1 MKLRSLGIAGLLS
14 AVGLTVYGCS
24 DEPTTQGSSSS
35 SSSSSSSG
43 DVGGG
48 AGTGGMGTGGVAGM
62 GTGGVAGM
70 GTGGVAGMGTGGAG
84 GGNGG
89 TAGAGGGSGGTELCA
104 NGMDDNMDGQAD
116 CMDPQCATEAVCGKL
131 VINEVD
137 YDQDQAD
144 TREFIEIYNAGTAAA
159 NVDGLVLVLVNG
171 NSGMS
176 VEYGREVITGIGTLG
191 AGEYLVVAQPG
202 VMNVDPNAKRQELKT
217 ALQNGGSATTP
228 APDGILLLDPVNA
241 VGIDAVCYECSP
253 AAMPPID
260 INGVMY
266 PLVSGTSALAD
277 DGPSPVN
284 ERSIIRFPNG
294 SKSGNDSMDWRATTM
309 LTPGSA
315 NQVAP
320 ENCLDMTMID
330 EDADNLV
337 NCADP
342 DCMTQ
347 PGCAPPEIC
356 TNAMDDDGDMMI
368 DCADSECDMKAC
380 GTNGQMCTGNM
391 CVCPGGAM
399 EMACG
404 DMMDNDCDGMV
415 DCNDMDCKTQPAC
428 IPPEIC
434 TGGMDEDGDMMIDC
448 ADTDCDGKSCGNNG
462 LTCNMGM
469 CACPGG
475 TTEMACNDMMDND
488 CDGIVDCNDTDCK
501 TQPICIPPEICTGG
515 MDEDGDMMIDCA
527 DTDCDTKSCGSNGLT
542 CSMGMCVC
550 PGGASE
556 MACNDMMDND
566 CDGRIDCNDP
576 NCTGTPSCSVE
587 ICDNNLDED
596 GDMLTDCADSDCNM
610 QTCGPNGRKCVM
622 NMCACPSGMATEA
635 MCNDMLDED
644 CDGLTDCADSDCAT
658 TMVCT
663 PVAVT
668 SVDYPVIAHG
678 GTLVVTGRGFM
689 GATAVNIGGTNE
701 TFTVDSDT
709 QITISS
715 VADATPIAMQN
726 LVVTAPAGTALPFGL
741 TVIRLQINESD
752 ADTINTPTTDS
763 FEFVEISTGVPNV
776 NLAKYTLVFWN
787 GSNNQSARAMELNVN
802 ADANGL
808 ILLGTPN
815 VMPLPA
821 ITFPGNTLQNG
832 EDGIAIHQALPT
844 AYPNNTPIANAS
856 RIIDAM
862 VYGTGDPDA
871 TVLLNALL
879 GPTATERVQID
890 EGTGTVAEMNAI
902 QRCGNGRRNGLKF
915 GVSTPTPGAVNGIMP
930 CP

>member
-1 MKLRSLGIAGLLS
+1 MG
-14 AVGLTVYGCS
+14 T
-24 DEPTTQGSSSS
+24 
-35 SSSSSSSG
+35 
-43 DVGGG
+43 GGTPSTG
-48 AGTGGMGTGGVAGM
+48 GMGGMGTGGI
-62 GTGGVAGM
+62 
-70 GTGGVAGMGTGGAG
+70 GGA
-84 GGNGG
+84 GG
-89 TAGAGGGSGGTELCA
+89 TAGAGGGTAGTELCA
-104 NGMDDNMDGQAD
+104 NGMDDNMDGAAD
-116 CMDPQCATEAVCGKL
+116 CMDPQCATTAVCGKL

-144 TREFIEIYNAGTAAA
+144 TREFVEIYNAGTTDTV
-159 NVDGLVLVLVNG
+159 VDGLVLVFVNG
-171 NSGMS
+171 NGGMS
-176 VEYGREVITGIGTLG
+176 VEYGREVITGIGTLA
-191 AGEYLVVAQPG
+191 AGQYLVVAQPG
-202 VMNVDPNAKRQELKT
+202 VMNVDANAKRQELKV
-217 ALQNGGSATTP
+217 ALQNAGSAMTP
-228 APDGILLLDPVNA
+228 APDGILLLDPINA
-241 VGIDAVCYECSP
+241 KGIDAVCYECSP
-253 AAMPPID
+253 TSMPPID

-266 PLVSGTSALAD
+266 PLVSGMSALAD

-294 SKSGNDSMDWRATTM
+294 SKTGNDSMDWRATTM

-315 NQVAP
+315 NQVLP
-320 ENCLDMTMID
+320 EVCTDMTMID

-356 TNAMDDDGDMMI
+356 TNGMDDDGDMMV
-368 DCADSECDMKAC
+368 DCADSECDMKSC
-380 GTNGQMCTGNM
+380 GTNGQMCSMSM
-391 CVCPGGAM
+391 CVCPGGTA

-415 DCNDMDCKTQPAC
+415 DCADMDCRTQPAC

-434 TGGMDEDGDMMIDC
+434 TGGVDEDGDMMIDC
-448 ADTDCDGKSCGNNG
+448 ADMDCNGKSCGNNG
-462 LTCNMGM
+462 LTCAMGV

-475 TTEMACNDMMDND
+475 TA
-488 CDGIVDCNDTDCK
+488 
-501 TQPICIPPEICTGG
+501 
-515 MDEDGDMMIDCA
+515 
-527 DTDCDTKSCGSNGLT
+527 
-542 CSMGMCVC
+542 
-550 PGGASE
+550 E

-576 NCTGTPSCSVE
+576 NCTGTSSCNVE
-587 ICDNNLDED
+587 ICDNGLDED
-596 GDMLTDCADSDCNM
+596 GDMMTDCADADCNM
-610 QTCGPNGRKCVM
+610 QACGPNGRKCVM
-622 NMCACPSGMATEA
+622 NMCACPSGMTTEA

-644 CDGLTDCADSDCAT
+644 CDGMTDCADADCAT

-663 PVAVT
+663 PVSVT

-678 GTLVVTGRGFM
+678 GTLVITGRGFM
-689 GATAVNIGGTNE
+689 GATAVSIGGTNE
-701 TFTVDSDT
+701 TFTVNSDT

-726 LVVTAPAGTALPFGL
+726 LVVTAPGGTTMPFGL

-752 ADTINTPTTDS
+752 ADTVNTPATDAL
-763 FEFVEISTGVPNV
+763 EFVEISTGVPNV

-787 GSNNQSARAMELNVN
+787 GSNNQSYRAMELNVD

-808 ILLGTPN
+808 ILLGTTN
-815 VMPLPA
+815 VMPRPA

-856 RIIDAM
+856 RIIDAL
-862 VYGTGDPDA
+862 VYETGDPDA

-879 GPTATERVQID
+879 GPTAAERVQID

-915 GVSTPTPGAVNGIMP
+915 GVSAPTPGAANGIMP